1 MTNLFHLLERIR
13 LAPLVFITTRLFHSP
28 SKIAFYPLSDHNC
41 FILLIPSSV
50 LLQGPIITLFY
61 STRSK
66 DCTSVIHPATIS
78 LITAGTHALLRP
90 LCPPSP
96 RWIKFICLQIAE
108 NSNNIFLHPRFFTS
122 NVKKSTY
129 RQQFSSKRKYF
140 TPLRLRSIDAK
151 PPGRSYRKRDQ
162 CRHLSAENTCRPVEN
177 LPRKSV
183 VRKRKKKV
191 KEKRKKREEGEKKR
205 KRKKNLSERTLTV
218 VKLTWLARFELI
230 AARNDTFFYLWAL
243 LPPCGPSRGLKRTF
257 TERYLAPVQRGKN
270 TLESWER

>member
-140 TPLRLRSIDAK
+140 TQLRSIDRSMRSHRAEAIEKGTSVDICRRKTPVDPSKIYPAK
-151 PPGRSYRKRDQ
+151 VLLES
-162 CRHLSAENTCRPVEN
+162 E
-177 LPRKSV
+177 
-183 VRKRKKKV
+183 KKK
-191 KEKRKKREEGEKKR
+191 
-205 KRKKNLSERTLTV
+205 
-218 VKLTWLARFELI
+218 
-230 AARNDTFFYLWAL
+230 
-243 LPPCGPSRGLKRTF
+243 
-257 TERYLAPVQRGKN
+257 
-270 TLESWER
+270 

>member
-122 NVKKSTY
+122 NVKKSRVSTAI
-129 RQQFSSKRKYF
+129 QFKKKTLHATATAIY
-140 TPLRLRSIDAK
+140 RSIDAK

-162 CRHLSAENTCRPVEN
+162 RRHLSAENTCRPTPVEN

-183 VRKRKKKV
+183 VRKRKKKKV
-191 KEKRKKREEGEKKR
+191 KEKRKKERREKK
-205 KRKKNLSERTLTV
+205 K
-218 VKLTWLARFELI
+218 
-230 AARNDTFFYLWAL
+230 
-243 LPPCGPSRGLKRTF
+243 G
-257 TERYLAPVQRGKN
+257 RGKK
-270 TLESWER
+270 TCQREL